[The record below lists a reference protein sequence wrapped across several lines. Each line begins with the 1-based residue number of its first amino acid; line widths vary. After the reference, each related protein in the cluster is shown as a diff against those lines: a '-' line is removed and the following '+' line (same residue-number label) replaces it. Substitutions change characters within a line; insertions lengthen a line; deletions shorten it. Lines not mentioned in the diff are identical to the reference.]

1 MWWAPGQI
9 LPWPADSFRSMKHVQ
24 SIPVKAKTDLQISIF
39 HESCH
44 CRNTNSSNSWA
55 LWFSS
60 NTLRSRKQKRFQ
72 VWLQDLQNNV
82 HNQTSL
88 LFKDIPTSCCT
99 EKSVQTLPRFRCLDR
114 TVVPIQFLSLLA
126 NLLSERAERER
137 HASTHHLG
145 LHTMEFQS
153 PCLILNSQLKW
164 NMHRQLK
171 KRDCEYVCSW
181 VKWVNAYK
189 CLLHAFQLP
198 ASLPKQNSL
207 CSPRCESTS
216 NGIANCHW
224 DQVLH
229 QNVTPTQRCTFE
241 KSWFVR
247 IARQISRAA
256 LSQQKSLSI
265 CSGSKSYAVLFEKW
279 LAWEQSGWEDEHV
292 RHWVLEA
299 DGNEHGDRE
308 PNSNHLAGE
317 VLIHQLDLAFQLLT
331 DVTMALPLH
340 GCNWTILNSSNS
352 PTYDVCPSPWCTTT
366 RPCKPANCTWYP
378 SPHHG
383 FPVTTNPSKLCEE
396 QVQASAYLT
405 YPDLTRKV
413 PLN

>member
-1 MWWAPGQI
+1 M
-9 LPWPADSFRSMKHVQ
+9 
-24 SIPVKAKTDLQISIF
+24 
-39 HESCH
+39 
-44 CRNTNSSNSWA
+44 
-55 LWFSS
+55 
-60 NTLRSRKQKRFQ
+60 
-72 VWLQDLQNNV
+72 
-82 HNQTSL
+82 
-88 LFKDIPTSCCT
+88 
-99 EKSVQTLPRFRCLDR
+99 
-114 TVVPIQFLSLLA
+114 
-126 NLLSERAERER
+126 
-137 HASTHHLG
+137 
-145 LHTMEFQS
+145 
-153 PCLILNSQLKW
+153 
-164 NMHRQLK
+164 
-171 KRDCEYVCSW
+171 CSW

-207 CSPRCESTS
+207 CHSPRCESTS

-247 IARQISRAA
+247 IAWQISRAA

-366 RPCKPANCTWYP
+366 RPCKTSQLHMIPFTSPRFSSHNQPFQTMWRAGSSICIPYVPWSNAQSPTKLKGDRSPTKFSRLAKRCCSATGMAFWSGSIRLCRLLWPTFFCT
-378 SPHHG
+378 SVATTGCCSSCDGLTKSRRALLHHG
-383 FPVTTNPSKLCEE
+383 VNRHLLQTKTMWLAHHRRLHGVNILWHANLWGGQIANS
-396 QVQASAYLT
+396 
-405 YPDLTRKV
+405 
-413 PLN
+413 

>member
-1 MWWAPGQI
+1 M
-9 LPWPADSFRSMKHVQ
+9 RKHQ
-24 SIPVKAKTDLQISIF
+24 QW
-39 HESCH
+39 H
-44 CRNTNSSNSWA
+44 C
-55 LWFSS
+55 
-60 NTLRSRKQKRFQ
+60 Q
-72 VWLQDLQNNV
+72 
-82 HNQTSL
+82 
-88 LFKDIPTSCCT
+88 
-99 EKSVQTLPRFRCLDR
+99 
-114 TVVPIQFLSLLA
+114 LSLGSSSSPKCHPNSAVHLRKIMVCKNRLA
-126 NLLSERAERER
+126 DISCRIVTAEITI
-137 HASTHHLG
+137 HMQWLK
-145 LHTMEFQS
+145 
-153 PCLILNSQLKW
+153 IL
-164 NMHRQLK
+164 
-171 KRDCEYVCSW
+171 C
-181 VKWVNAYK
+181 
-189 CLLHAFQLP
+189 F
-198 ASLPKQNSL
+198 
-207 CSPRCESTS
+207 
-216 NGIANCHW
+216 
-224 DQVLH
+224 
-229 QNVTPTQRCTFE
+229 
-241 KSWFVR
+241 
-247 IARQISRAA
+247 
-256 LSQQKSLSI
+256 
-265 CSGSKSYAVLFEKW
+265 LFEKW